1 MSFYSTIESLEV
13 AADYH
18 RKIVDQCGDMAEVLR
33 SIKPR
38 HQEPMPVLELARAL
52 QPLGLCIVHRELVLE
67 CLRVI
72 ESLDDDEG
80 VSSEKLHR
88 LQNGLS
94 ASLRGGI

>member
-1 MSFYSTIESLEV
+1 MSFHSAIESLKV

-18 RKIVDQCGDMAEVLR
+18 RKIFDQCGDMAELLR

-38 HQEPMPVLELARAL
+38 HQEPMPVLELATAL
-52 QPLGLCIVHRELVLE
+52 KPLGLCLVHRELVLE

-72 ESLDDDEG
+72 ESIDDDEG
-80 VSSEKLHR
+80 LSSEKLHR
-88 LQNGLS
+88 LQSGLS